1 MTVAAYGNKL
11 NLDKYPQFLDYWS
24 SNQIPEKNLLFKRD
38 KEGDVDPEVIA
49 NFVTTELKARSKN
62 IKNIVHIRDCFN
74 KGETD
79 LYNKIYNNPH
89 VKQSAIVLY
98 DICVDRHLGLLGR
111 IADRLLM
118 GEPPYIVVILKY
130 SGDEKELPEWLPKI
144 FDVIV
149 PVSEKDKKE
158 KTIVRGKRRSRIPDK
173 KFKLL
178 CNEVEREYC
187 TRESGERTFFRK
199 LSQMSKLPKY
209 DKTGHGYTWQSA
221 KKRYY
226 EVFPSKKANQ

>member
-62 IKNIVHIRDCFN
+62 IKDIVHIRDCFN

-130 SGDEKELPEWLPKI
+130 SGDEKELPEWLPKL

-149 PVSEKDKKE
+149 PVSEEVQIE
-158 KTIVRGKRRSRIPDK
+158 KAIVKRRPRISDK
-173 KFKLL
+173 KFKHL
-178 CNEVEREYC
+178 CKKVERECC
-187 TRESGERTFFRK
+187 TRKSGEMTFFGK
-199 LSQMSKLPKY
+199 LSEMSKLPEY
-209 DKTGHGYTWQSA
+209 DKTGRGYTTWQSA

-226 EVFPSKKANQ
+226 KVFPSKKANQ